1 MAEYNGKSADGSTL
15 VVSLKGSTS
24 TALGG
29 RLGNG
34 NGNGNGRG
42 GGGKNGSGLGLGLG
56 ILGESVD
63 VLMGDDDEASSG
75 GS

>member
-34 NGNGNGRG
+34 NWRG
-42 GGGKNGSGLGLGLG
+42 GSGKNGSGLGLGLG